1 MESDPVVTLT
11 TDFGSKDPFVGIMK
25 GVILTINPGAKIIDI
40 THEISPQ
47 NILEASYAIQ
57 ASYEYFPHRTIHI
70 AVVDPG
76 VGSSRRPLLIAVGH
90 YYFIGPDNGIFSRIY
105 ESEESIEVI
114 HVNATHYFLSQES
127 TTFHGRDIFA
137 PVGAWLSKGI
147 SISKF
152 GDPVD
157 DYVSIPKPVPV
168 IYSDKSIEG
177 EVVYIDRFGNLI
189 TNIPEQNVKNLM
201 QSSPDKTIQVDVK
214 DMRIPMKNYYAE
226 TSDEGLYAIINSFG
240 HLELFVNKGNAS
252 TNYSIDVGEKVGV
265 HVI

>member
-1 MESDPVVTLT
+1 MESDPVITLT

-25 GVILTINPGAKIIDI
+25 GVILTINPAAKIIDI

-57 ASYEYFPHRTIHI
+57 ASYGYFPHRTIHI
-70 AVVDPG
+70 VVVDPG
-76 VGSSRRPLLIAVGH
+76 VGSSRRPLLISVGQ
-90 YYFIGPDNGIFSRIY
+90 YYFVGPDNGIFSRIY
-105 ESEESIEVI
+105 EIEENAEVI

-152 GDPVD
+152 GDPVE

-168 IYSDKSIEG
+168 IHSDKSIEG

-189 TNIPEQNVKNLM
+189 TNIPEQSIKKM
-201 QSSPDKTIQVDVK
+201 IQSAADKSIQVQVK
-214 DMRIPMKNYYAE
+214 TLAIPMKNFYAE
-226 TSDEGLYAIINSFG
+226 STDEGLYAIINSFG

-252 TNYSIDVGEKVGV
+252 VNYSITVGEKVGV

>member
-1 MESDPVVTLT
+1 MESDPIITLT

-25 GVILTINPGAKIIDI
+25 GVILTINPAANIIDI

-57 ASYEYFPHRTIHI
+57 ASYAYFPHRTIHI
-70 AVVDPG
+70 VVVDPG
-76 VGSSRRPLLIAVGH
+76 VGSSRRPLLISVGQ

-105 ESEESIEVI
+105 EAEENAEVI

-147 SISKF
+147 TIEKF
-152 GDPVD
+152 GDHVE

-168 IYSDKSIEG
+168 IQSDKSIEG

-189 TNIPEQNVKNLM
+189 TNIAEQAIKNLIE
-201 QSSPDKTIQVDVK
+201 SSPDKAIQVTVK
-214 DMRIPMKNYYAE
+214 NMEIPMKNYYAE
-226 TSDEGLYAIINSFG
+226 SSDEGLYAIINSFA

-252 TNYSIDVGEKVGV
+252 TKYNIAVGDNVGV